1 MGTFQ
6 QQSEMQL
13 IIEYLKRIL
22 DVLNKILMLQQLED
36 RKIYMQWRRLRI
48 CIANNNRGRSTYDP
62 PTTVISR
69 TALLLTASRD
79 VEKYSFLH
87 SLLAA

>member
-6 QQSEMQL
+6 QQSEMEL

-36 RKIYMQWRRLRI
+36 RKIYMQ
-48 CIANNNRGRSTYDP
+48 
-62 PTTVISR
+62 
-69 TALLLTASRD
+69 
-79 VEKYSFLH
+79 
-87 SLLAA
+87 

>member
-36 RKIYMQWRRLRI
+36 RKIYMQ
-48 CIANNNRGRSTYDP
+48 
-62 PTTVISR
+62 
-69 TALLLTASRD
+69 
-79 VEKYSFLH
+79 
-87 SLLAA
+87 